1 MEGIR
6 KAVLE
11 DIPQVAA
18 IYGRIL
24 TEEEQGRAAVGWIR
38 GVYPTEQTALDALK
52 AGSLFVLEREGVIAA
67 AAKID
72 QNQVPEYA
80 GAPWRYPDAPPEQVL
95 VLHTLA

>member
-24 TEEEQGRAAVGWIR
+24 TEEEQGRAAVGWI
-38 GVYPTEQTALDALK
+38 
-52 AGSLFVLEREGVIAA
+52 
-67 AAKID
+67 
-72 QNQVPEYA
+72 
-80 GAPWRYPDAPPEQVL
+80 
-95 VLHTLA
+95 